1 MRTTA
6 PVGERV
12 REGQTLAVVSAAT
25 MLALMNYN
33 ATFSTLAAMAR
44 DLNARTAGQTWILG
58 AISLGTAVL
67 LLAVGGLA
75 DDHGRKRVF
84 VAGAGTLAA
93 SSVVCALA
101 PTTASFVA
109 GRLLQGGATAALLA
123 AGLGLIGHAFP
134 PGPERAR
141 ATGVWG
147 AMLGLGIA
155 LGPEAS
161 AGLAELAGWR
171 AWYVA
176 AAVASVGLAATA
188 GSVLRESRAAEQ
200 RSVDLPGILTLG
212 PGVAALLGAITLGRG
227 GWARAGVFTLGA
239 VAVILLAAF
248 VVAESRSREPL
259 LDLRL
264 LRRPDF
270 AVATGGAFVTGV
282 AVIGLMSYLPTIVGR
297 VLGAPPLLAGAVLTL
312 WSGVA
317 FAVSLQVRRLRA
329 EGRHLIA
336 AGLALCALGDLG
348 LIGLSAGWGWW
359 RLVPGLVVSGAGSGL
374 LNAALARMAVESV
387 PPSRTAMGSGA
398 NNTARYIG
406 ASIGVAVVVALA
418 TSGPNLAHGTDVALA
433 VCAALAFAGAPVALA
448 ARGRR
453 LPGPAGE
460 APRACASSEGA
471 VQER

>member
-1 MRTTA
+1 MTVQTTV
-6 PVGERV
+6 PVGGRV
-12 REGQTLAVVSAAT
+12 REGRTLAVVSAAT

-44 DLNARTAGQTWILG
+44 DLNAGTAGQTWILG
-58 AISLGTAVL
+58 GIALGTAVL

-93 SSVVCALA
+93 SSVVCAVA
-101 PTTASFVA
+101 PTTTAFVV

-134 PGPERAR
+134 AGPERAR
-141 ATGVWG
+141 ATGMWG

-161 AGLAELAGWR
+161 AGLAEVAGWR

-176 AAVASVGLAATA
+176 AAVASVALAAAA
-188 GSVLRESRAAEQ
+188 GAALRESRAEA
-200 RSVDLPGILTLG
+200 RRRADAAGVLTLG
-212 PGVAALLGAITLGRG
+212 LGVAALLGAITLGRG
-227 GWARAGVFTLGA
+227 GWARAEVLALLAAA
-239 VAVILLAAF
+239 VALLAAF
-248 VVAESRSREPL
+248 VVVESRTREPL

-264 LRRPDF
+264 LRRADF

-282 AVIGLMSYLPTIVGR
+282 AVIGLMSYLPTVVGR

-317 FAVSLQVRRLRA
+317 FVVSLQVRRLAA

-336 AGLALCALGDLG
+336 AGLVLCALGDLA
-348 LIGLSAGWGWW
+348 LIGLSADWGWW

-406 ASIGVAVVVALA
+406 ASIGVAVVVAMA
-418 TSGPNLAHGTDVALA
+418 TSGPSPTRGADVALA
-433 VCAALAFAGAPVALA
+433 VCAAIALAGALA
-448 ARGRR
+448 ALAVRRGR
-453 LPGPAGE
+453 
-460 APRACASSEGA
+460 
-471 VQER
+471 